1 MKFSKTYTT
10 LGITFVMCVIVSNIL
25 ASKMILVG
33 SWTLPAAVII
43 FPISYILNDAIS
55 EVYGF
60 TKAKY
65 IILMGFIMN
74 LLAVVFFTI
83 ALYLPYPDFWGNQD
97 AFASIL
103 GNSGR
108 VLVASFTAYIV
119 GSTLNA
125 KVLVSM
131 RDKAVQGKGL
141 FWRCILS
148 TIVGESVDASIFI
161 TLAFVCTM
169 PGASLATMIV
179 SQATFKI
186 VYEIVVFPL
195 TNIVIGKLKE
205 IENVN

>member
-1 MKFSKTYTT
+1 MKFSKIYTS

-25 ASKMILVG
+25 ASKMIAVG

-60 TKAKY
+60 AKAKY
-65 IILMGFIMN
+65 IIFMGFIMN

-83 ALYLPYPDFWGNQD
+83 AMYLPHPDFWGNQE
-97 AFASIL
+97 AFEAIL
-103 GNSGR
+103 GNTGR
-108 VLVASFTAYIV
+108 VLCASFIAYII

-131 RDKAVQGKGL
+131 RDKAEEGKGL
-141 FWRCILS
+141 FWRCIFS
-148 TIVGESVDASIFI
+148 TMVGESIDASIFI
-161 TLAFVCTM
+161 TIAFIGTM
-169 PGASLATMIV
+169 SGADLVTMIV

-186 VYEIVVFPL
+186 VYEIIVFPL
-195 TNIVIGKLKE
+195 TNIVIKKIKE
-205 IENVN
+205 VECVD

>member
-25 ASKMILVG
+25 ASKMIAVG

-97 AFASIL
+97 AFAAIL

-131 RDKAVQGKGL
+131 RDKAVEGKGL

-161 TLAFVCTM
+161 TLAFVGTM
-169 PGASLATMIV
+169 SGASLATMIV

-186 VYEIVVFPL
+186 VYEIIVFPL

>member
-10 LGITFVMCVIVSNIL
+10 LSITFVMCVIVSNIL
-25 ASKMILVG
+25 ASKMIAVG
-33 SWTLPAAVII
+33 AWTLPAAVII

-60 TKAKY
+60 AKAKY
-65 IILMGFIMN
+65 IITMGFVMN
-74 LLAVVFFTI
+74 LLAVIFFTI
-83 ALYLPYPDFWGNQD
+83 ALYLPYPDYWANQD
-97 AFASIL
+97 AFVAIL

-108 VLVASFTAYIV
+108 VLVASFLAYIV

-141 FWRCILS
+141 FRRCILS
-148 TIVGESVDASIFI
+148 TIVGESVDATIFI
-161 TLAFVCTM
+161 SLAFIGTM
-169 PGASLATMIV
+169 SGASLLTMIV

-195 TNIVIGKLKE
+195 TNIVIGKIKE
-205 IENVN
+205 IENDN

>member
-97 AFASIL
+97 AFAAIL

-161 TLAFVCTM
+161 TLAFVGTM
-169 PGASLATMIV
+169 PGVSLATMII

>member
-25 ASKMILVG
+25 ASKMIALG
-33 SWTLPAAVII
+33 SLTLPAAVII

-60 TKAKY
+60 AKAKY
-65 IILMGFIMN
+65 IIFMGFIMN

-83 ALYLPYPDFWGNQD
+83 AMYLPHPVFWGNQE
-97 AFASIL
+97 AFEAIL
-103 GNSGR
+103 GNTGR
-108 VLVASFTAYIV
+108 VLCASFIAYII

-125 KVLVSM
+125 KVLVAM
-131 RDKAVQGKGL
+131 RDKAEAGKGL

-148 TIVGESVDASIFI
+148 TMVGESIDASIFI
-161 TLAFVCTM
+161 TIAFIGTM
-169 PGASLATMIV
+169 SGMDLITMIV

-186 VYEIVVFPL
+186 VYEIIVFPL
-195 TNIVIGKLKE
+195 TNIVIKKIKE
-205 IENVN
+205 VECVD

>member
-83 ALYLPYPDFWGNQD
+83 ALHLPYPAFWGNQD
-97 AFASIL
+97 AFAAIL

-148 TIVGESVDASIFI
+148 TIIGESVDASIFI
-161 TLAFVCTM
+161 TLAFVGTM
-169 PGASLATMIV
+169 PGVSLVTMIV

-186 VYEIVVFPL
+186 VYEIIVFPL

>member
-25 ASKMILVG
+25 ASKMIAVG

-60 TKAKY
+60 AKAKY
-65 IILMGFIMN
+65 IIFMGFIMN

-83 ALYLPYPDFWGNQD
+83 ALYLPYPDFWCNQE
-97 AFASIL
+97 AFVAIL
-103 GNSGR
+103 GNTGR
-108 VLVASFTAYIV
+108 VLCASFIAYII

-125 KVLVSM
+125 KVLVAM
-131 RDKAVQGKGL
+131 RDKAEEGKGL
-141 FWRCILS
+141 FWRCIFS
-148 TIVGESVDASIFI
+148 TMVGESIDASIFI
-161 TLAFVCTM
+161 TIAFIGTM
-169 PGASLATMIV
+169 SGADLVTMIV

-186 VYEIVVFPL
+186 VYEIIVFPL
-195 TNIVIGKLKE
+195 TNVVIKKIKE
-205 IENVN
+205 VEYDD

>member
-10 LGITFVMCVIVSNIL
+10 LSITFVMCVIVSNIL
-25 ASKMILVG
+25 ASKMIAVG
-33 SWTLPAAVII
+33 AWTLPAAVII

-60 TKAKY
+60 AKAKY
-65 IILMGFIMN
+65 IITMGFVMN
-74 LLAVVFFTI
+74 LLAVIFFTI
-83 ALYLPYPDFWGNQD
+83 ALYLPYPDYWANQD
-97 AFASIL
+97 AFVAIL

-108 VLVASFTAYIV
+108 VLVASFLAYIV

-148 TIVGESVDASIFI
+148 TIVGESVDATIFI
-161 TLAFVCTM
+161 SLAFVGTM
-169 PGASLATMIV
+169 SGASLLTMIV

-195 TNIVIGKLKE
+195 TNIVIGKIKE
-205 IENVN
+205 IENDN

>member
-83 ALYLPYPDFWGNQD
+83 ALHLPYPDFWGNQD
-97 AFASIL
+97 AFAAIL

-108 VLVASFTAYIV
+108 VLAASFTAYIV

-148 TIVGESVDASIFI
+148 TIVGESIDASIFI
-161 TLAFVCTM
+161 TLAFVGTM
-169 PGASLATMIV
+169 SGVSLATMIV

-195 TNIVIGKLKE
+195 TNIVIRKLKE

>member
-25 ASKMILVG
+25 ASKMIAVG

-60 TKAKY
+60 AKAKY

-83 ALYLPYPDFWGNQD
+83 ALYLPYPDFWSNQD
-97 AFASIL
+97 AFAAIL
-103 GNSGR
+103 GNTGR

-131 RDKAVQGKGL
+131 RDKAVEGKGL
-141 FWRCILS
+141 FCRCILS

-161 TLAFVCTM
+161 TLAFIGTM
-169 PGASLATMIV
+169 SGASLVTMCV

-186 VYEIVVFPL
+186 VYEIIVFPL